1 MSTPLVSI
9 IIPAYNSEAHL
20 RETIQSALDQTWTEK
35 EIIVVDDGS
44 ADNSLTVAESFKNSA
59 VKVFSQKNQGASAA
73 RNRGLRESK
82 GDYIQF
88 LDGDDLLESEKIES
102 QLKAI
107 AGVPYAMAYGPI
119 GYFNDSDLLPG
130 VKPVS
135 SLEEDFD
142 NGYDCLVALYGGRDE
157 NHAGGMVP
165 LHAWLTPRQLI
176 AEAGPW
182 NESISVDDDGEF
194 FCRVVSKA
202 EQIKYVDNAIGYY
215 RKHDHN
221 KNLSSQKNYK
231 AYESAFNSIK
241 LKYQHLGNDR
251 GMNTLLANQA
261 MHILNDLY
269 PREPK
274 LCKEIQQFINQL
286 GGNNWQPYQE
296 GGHKWVRMFFG
307 WRFVKLLSY
316 YKNKRSA
323 PKQTLTN

>member
-1 MSTPLVSI
+1 MNNPLVSI
-9 IIPAYNSEAHL
+9 IIPAYNSGAYL
-20 RETIQSALDQTWTEK
+20 KETIQSALDQTWPEK

-44 ADNSLTVAESFKNSA
+44 SDNSLAIAKGFENPK
-59 VKVFSQKNQGASAA
+59 VKVFGQKNQGASAA

-82 GDYIQF
+82 GEYIQF
-88 LDGDDLLESEKIES
+88 LDGDDLLDSRKIES
-102 QLKAI
+102 QVNQI
-107 AGVPYAMAYGPI
+107 ASVPYTMAYGPI
-119 GYFNDSDLLPG
+119 GYFNNNTSLKE

-142 NGYDCLVALYGGRDE
+142 NGYDCLFALYGGFSK
-157 NHAGGMVP
+157 NHAGGMIP

-182 NESISVDDDGEF
+182 NENLSVDDDGEF

-202 EQIKYVDNAIGYY
+202 EQVKYVNSAIGYY
-215 RKHDHN
+215 RKHDHS
-221 KNLSSQKNYK
+221 KNLSSQKSHN
-231 AYESAFNSIK
+231 AYISAFNSVK
-241 LKYQHLGNDR
+241 LKYHHLGSDR

-274 LCKEIQQFINQL
+274 LCKEIQQFINGL

-296 GGHKWVRMFFG
+296 GGHKWLRIFFG
-307 WRFVKLLSY
+307 WRLVKLLSY
-316 YKNKRSA
+316 YKNKRSGTG
-323 PKQTLTN
+323 QTLPN